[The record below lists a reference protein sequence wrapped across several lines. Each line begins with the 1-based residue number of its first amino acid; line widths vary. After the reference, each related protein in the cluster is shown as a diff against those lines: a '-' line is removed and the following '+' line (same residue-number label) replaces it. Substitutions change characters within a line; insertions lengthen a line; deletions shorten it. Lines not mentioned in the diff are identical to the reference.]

1 VPEKYEYYTK
11 EAEGSLDQMV
21 VENPELSQALMMS
34 GIGYALLAVAHE
46 LRVIEQMMKEGLN
59 EKT

>member
-1 VPEKYEYYTK
+1 MISIRCYIG

-21 VENPELSQALMMS
+21 VENPELSQALMMR

-46 LRVIEQMMKEGLN
+46 LRVIEQMMKE
-59 EKT
+59 EVKK